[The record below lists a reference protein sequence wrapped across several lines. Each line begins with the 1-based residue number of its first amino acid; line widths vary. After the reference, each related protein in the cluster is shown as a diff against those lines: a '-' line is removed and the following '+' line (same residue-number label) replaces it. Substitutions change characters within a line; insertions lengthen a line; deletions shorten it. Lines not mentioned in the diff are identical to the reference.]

1 MLQAAEKNGAAIRFQ
16 IRMMQPQTGAGSF
29 ATARDCENFKCVAGR
44 KKLQNRSSKKTG
56 CQESNSAH
64 QLEK

>member
-16 IRMMQPQTGAGSF
+16 IRMQPQTGAGSF

-44 KKLQNRSSKKTG
+44 KKLQNRSSKK
-56 CQESNSAH
+56 
-64 QLEK
+64 